1 MDGLYTDILSGIN
14 AGVETVCVLTG
25 ETTID
30 DIKREKVKPTYTLCS
45 VKKILESICE
55 WWRENRYY
63 NE

>member
-55 WWRENRYY
+55 
-63 NE
+63 

>member
-30 DIKREKVKPTYTLCS
+30 DIEGEKVKSTYTLCS
-45 VKKILESICE
+45 VKEILESICE
-55 WWRENRYY
+55 
-63 NE
+63 